1 MNKNKEIILIKK
13 YPNRRLYDTST
24 SSYVTLQDIAK
35 FVKDDINF
43 VVLDSKTSEDITRQ
57 TLAQIIIEMEL
68 NGANLLPLNFLKQI
82 ICFYDENLSNS
93 FNQYIEQFTQNFATI
108 IDKVST
114 TSNKPKDVFSSMK
127 MAEEIGKQNMKI
139 IEETFNIF
147 NPFKYKNP
155 KDKE

>member
-108 IDKVST
+108 IDKVSS

>member
-1 MNKNKEIILIKK
+1 
-13 YPNRRLYDTST
+13 
-24 SSYVTLQDIAK
+24 LQDIAK

-108 IDKVST
+108 IDKVSS

>member
-1 MNKNKEIILIKK
+1 MNKNKETILIKK

-57 TLAQIIIEMEL
+57 TLAQVIIEMEL

-108 IDKVST
+108 IDKVSS
-114 TSNKPKDVFSSMK
+114 TSNKPKDMFSSMK

>member
-1 MNKNKEIILIKK
+1 MNKNKETILIKK

-57 TLAQIIIEMEL
+57 TLAQVIIEMEL

-108 IDKVST
+108 IDKVSS

>member
-1 MNKNKEIILIKK
+1 MNKNKETILIKK